1 MLNYAGFSYRPDYG
15 FKLYRKGQLVE
26 QRESVQHAA
35 CFARVFNWFD
45 GHTYEDYVGI
55 YTLRC
60 RKEFKEHSGNYCALE
75 RPQVL
80 KLLRYM
86 RRVFEIPITLTEDN
100 VNYIFNFQIEGK
112 PIKHKFV
119 LTFSRV
125 FFEFPYNEMA
135 KDVLRLQEVKRDDVN
150 FSKQGFLKLYHILCC
165 SYISFWGSNHSPF
178 LYPCEKVS
186 TQQLRKAFQDGM
198 PRVQDVFKGSEAL
211 ADKFSK
217 AKLGGTAMNVD
228 WDTNFEKREKTYYK
242 QFKILKDAKSVR
254 RRAAK
259 KLQ

>member
-1 MLNYAGFSYRPDYG
+1 MLNYADFSYRPDYG

-45 GHTYEDYVGI
+45 GNTYEDYVGI

-60 RKEFKEHSGNYCALE
+60 RKEFKEQSGNYCSLE
-75 RPQVL
+75 RPQIL

-86 RRVFEIPITLTEDN
+86 RRVFEIPITLTEDK

-150 FSKQGFLKLYHILCC
+150 FSKQSFLKLYHILCC
-165 SYISFWGSNHSPF
+165 SYISLWGSNHSPF
-178 LYPCEKVS
+178 LYPCKKVS
-186 TQQLRKAFQDGM
+186 AQQLRKVFQNGM
-198 PRVQDVFKGSEAL
+198 PRVQDIFKGSEKL
-211 ADKFSK
+211 ANEFSK
-217 AKLGGTAMNVD
+217 AKLIGTARNVD
-228 WDTNFEKREKTYYK
+228 WDANFEKREKIYYK
-242 QFKILKDAKSVR
+242 QFKILKGVKSVR

>member
-15 FKLYRKGQLVE
+15 FKLYRQGQLVE
-26 QRESVQHAA
+26 QRENVQHAA

-60 RKEFKEHSGNYCALE
+60 RKKFKERSGNYCSLE
-75 RPQVL
+75 RPQIL
-80 KLLRYM
+80 KVLRYM
-86 RRVFEIPITLTEDN
+86 RRVFEVSITLTEDN

-135 KDVLRLQEVKRDDVN
+135 KDVLRLQEVKRDDVD
-150 FSKQGFLKLYHILCC
+150 FKKQGFLKLYHILCC

-178 LYPCEKVS
+178 LYPCKTVS
-186 TQQLRKAFQDGM
+186 GPQLRKAFQDGM
-198 PRVQDVFKGSEAL
+198 PRVQDIFKGCEKL

-217 AKLGGTAMNVD
+217 AKLRDTARDVD

>member
-26 QRESVQHAA
+26 QRNSVQHAA
-35 CFARVFNWFD
+35 CFSRVFNWFD
-45 GHTYEDYVGI
+45 GHTYEDYKGI

-60 RKEFKEHSGNYCALE
+60 RKQFKERSGNYCSLE
-75 RPQVL
+75 RPQIL
-80 KLLRYM
+80 KILRYM
-86 RRVFEIPITLTEDN
+86 RRVFEIQITLTEDE
-100 VNYIFNFQIEGK
+100 VNYIFDFTIEGK

-135 KDVLRLQEVKRDDVN
+135 KDVLRLQEIKRDDVN
-150 FSKQGFLKLYHILCC
+150 FNKQGFLKLYHILCC

-178 LYPCEKVS
+178 IYPCTTVS
-186 TQQLRKAFQDGM
+186 TQRLRKAFKDGK

-211 ADKFSK
+211 GDKFSK
-217 AKLGGTAMNVD
+217 AKLRETALSVD
-228 WDTNFEKREKTYYK
+228 WDIDFEKREKTYYK

-254 RRAAK
+254 GRAAK